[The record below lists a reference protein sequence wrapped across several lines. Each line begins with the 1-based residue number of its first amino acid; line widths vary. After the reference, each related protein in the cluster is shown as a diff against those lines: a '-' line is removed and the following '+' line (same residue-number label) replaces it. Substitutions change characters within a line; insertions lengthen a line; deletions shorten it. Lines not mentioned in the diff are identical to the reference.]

1 MKRPQILSDIDKY
14 QLEVSDF
21 TNQLD
26 KFIFSAIYNL
36 YQGGAESIHT
46 IDIDMY
52 LQSNSLAK
60 DIMQKENGI
69 GFLQDCEAYCEIE
82 NFNYYYS
89 KLKKINLL
97 RDLQKAGRDISE
109 FYSENPLD
117 ANYNKINEKF
127 EVMTTEDIINSLKG
141 EIATFENKYVLNSV
155 IEESNAYD
163 GVKDLIEELKT
174 IPEVGCP
181 LQGDIFNTIIRGGRK
196 GKMYLRSAGTS
207 VGKAIPNSTVIPTPN
222 GWRRVD
228 EIKVGDYLF
237 DRMGKPTMVLAVYP
251 QIEKKETYKVY
262 LKSGKIVECCEEHLW
277 SYYKIPQ
284 GKKLYTSSLKE
295 ILQETNEKG
304 FLNNHKYSYRIPVI
318 KPVELEE
325 KQYSIPPYIFGLILG
340 DGSFRYS
347 SNKSFMFASEDEYL
361 PTIIA
366 KEMKYQV
373 KRHKTN
379 KYCWFFEHLEPC
391 EHQNVWVED
400 ILKNYPCLWNKN
412 SHNKFIPDEYLFGSI
427 EQRLDLLR
435 GLLDTDGGF
444 TSSNGRVSYT
454 TVSDSLRDNFIS
466 LVSSL
471 GILTHLYVEEKKDGR
486 KAYHIDLIVDN
497 EKKPALFKLPRKR
510 LAAEE
515 YLKTHKGIQR
525 GDRET
530 DPIIKIEATGDYTDM
545 TCFYV
550 DNEEHL
556 FAYDTTWCITHNTRS
571 MVGDACNIAYPIRY
585 EPKVGR
591 WVATGHS
598 EKILYVMTEQDPAE
612 IQTMILA
619 YLTGY
624 NEEMFLY
631 GTYTEEHM
639 GRINKAIRIME
650 TYKDNMLFARVP
662 DPCASVIKNLFRK
675 YSFQYG
681 VENFFYDY
689 IFSSPAMLNEYRDL
703 KLPEHVCL
711 RLFTTTLKN
720 LAVEL
725 NAFILT
731 STQIS
736 GDDDENG
743 GFRDYKRI
751 RGSRSISDLVD
762 CGCIMSRPS
771 NEELKEIANFQKRYN
786 FTPNCITDVFKNR
799 RGRWNMVRIWSRK
812 DLGTCRT
819 YDLFITTADNKPIED
834 FQIVDFESID
844 TKKIR
849 ELEAIYN
856 DGEIIAAPDFDESLT
871 MVSEEPPESLL
882 ESVEKAFGDDEDNK
896 KRLQDVEIGD
906 LL

>member
-1 MKRPQILSDIDKY
+1 MIKTDRKIIVQILGCLMKRPQILSDIDKY

-26 KFIFSAIYNL
+26 KFVFSAIYNL

-196 GKMYLRSAGTS
+196 GKMYLRSGSTS
-207 VGKAIPNSTVIPTPN
+207 IGK
-222 GWRRVD
+222 
-228 EIKVGDYLF
+228 
-237 DRMGKPTMVLAVYP
+237 
-251 QIEKKETYKVY
+251 
-262 LKSGKIVECCEEHLW
+262 
-277 SYYKIPQ
+277 
-284 GKKLYTSSLKE
+284 
-295 ILQETNEKG
+295 
-304 FLNNHKYSYRIPVI
+304 
-318 KPVELEE
+318 
-325 KQYSIPPYIFGLILG
+325 
-340 DGSFRYS
+340 
-347 SNKSFMFASEDEYL
+347 
-361 PTIIA
+361 
-366 KEMKYQV
+366 
-373 KRHKTN
+373 
-379 KYCWFFEHLEPC
+379 
-391 EHQNVWVED
+391 
-400 ILKNYPCLWNKN
+400 
-412 SHNKFIPDEYLFGSI
+412 
-427 EQRLDLLR
+427 
-435 GLLDTDGGF
+435 
-444 TSSNGRVSYT
+444 
-454 TVSDSLRDNFIS
+454 
-466 LVSSL
+466 
-471 GILTHLYVEEKKDGR
+471 
-486 KAYHIDLIVDN
+486 
-497 EKKPALFKLPRKR
+497 
-510 LAAEE
+510 
-515 YLKTHKGIQR
+515 
-525 GDRET
+525 
-530 DPIIKIEATGDYTDM
+530 
-545 TCFYV
+545 
-550 DNEEHL
+550 
-556 FAYDTTWCITHNTRS
+556 TRS

-585 EPKVGR
+585 EPKIGR

>member
-1 MKRPQILSDIDKY
+1 LIKTDRKIIVQILGCLMKRPQILSDIDKY

-26 KFIFSAIYNL
+26 KFVFSAIYNL

-196 GKMYLRSAGTS
+196 GKMYLRSGSTS
-207 VGKAIPNSTVIPTPN
+207 IGK
-222 GWRRVD
+222 
-228 EIKVGDYLF
+228 
-237 DRMGKPTMVLAVYP
+237 
-251 QIEKKETYKVY
+251 
-262 LKSGKIVECCEEHLW
+262 
-277 SYYKIPQ
+277 
-284 GKKLYTSSLKE
+284 
-295 ILQETNEKG
+295 
-304 FLNNHKYSYRIPVI
+304 
-318 KPVELEE
+318 
-325 KQYSIPPYIFGLILG
+325 
-340 DGSFRYS
+340 
-347 SNKSFMFASEDEYL
+347 
-361 PTIIA
+361 
-366 KEMKYQV
+366 
-373 KRHKTN
+373 
-379 KYCWFFEHLEPC
+379 
-391 EHQNVWVED
+391 
-400 ILKNYPCLWNKN
+400 
-412 SHNKFIPDEYLFGSI
+412 
-427 EQRLDLLR
+427 
-435 GLLDTDGGF
+435 
-444 TSSNGRVSYT
+444 
-454 TVSDSLRDNFIS
+454 
-466 LVSSL
+466 
-471 GILTHLYVEEKKDGR
+471 
-486 KAYHIDLIVDN
+486 
-497 EKKPALFKLPRKR
+497 
-510 LAAEE
+510 
-515 YLKTHKGIQR
+515 
-525 GDRET
+525 
-530 DPIIKIEATGDYTDM
+530 
-545 TCFYV
+545 
-550 DNEEHL
+550 
-556 FAYDTTWCITHNTRS
+556 TRS

-585 EPKVGR
+585 EPKIGR